1 MPYDINRKDELNI
14 GLFCASRPSNDP
26 TYVKAAYEFGQAVA
40 KRGWGL
46 VYGGGDKGLMGAAAD
61 GALDAGGKVIGVIPD
76 FLLGKEGD
84 RNDLTEKHVL
94 ASLNERK
101 ELIASRSA
109 AFVTMPGGVGTI
121 DELTEVWTW
130 NVLGRHDKPV
140 GIYNVNGYFDK
151 LIEFINHMVGLEL
164 TGAHY
169 MNAIRVANNAEGLLD
184 ALIPAEVAGEI
195 MNRQNRDK
203 IINE

>member
-61 GALDAGGKVIGVIPD
+61 GALDAGGKGIGVIPD

>member
-26 TYVKAAYEFGQAVA
+26 VYMKAAYEFGQAVA

-61 GALDAGGKVIGVIPD
+61 GALAEGGKVIGVIPD

-84 RNDLTEKHVL
+84 RDDLTEKHVL

-140 GIYNVNGYFDK
+140 GIYNVDGYFDK
-151 LIEFINHMVGLEL
+151 LIEFINHMVSLEL
-164 TGAHY
+164 TGEHY

-184 ALIPAEVAGEI
+184 AMIPADVAGEI

-203 IINE
+203 IIK

>member
-1 MPYDINRKDELNI
+1 MPYDINKKGELNI
-14 GLFCASRPSNDP
+14 GLFCASRPSNNPIYMD
-26 TYVKAAYEFGQAVA
+26 AAYKFGQAVA

-61 GALDAGGKVIGVIPD
+61 GALEAGGRVIGVIPD

-84 RNDLTEKHVL
+84 RDDLTEKHVL
-94 ASLNERK
+94 ASLSERK
-101 ELIASRSA
+101 EMIASRSA

-130 NVLGRHDKPV
+130 HVLGRHDKLV

-151 LIEFINHMVGLEL
+151 LIEFINHMVSQEL
-164 TGAHY
+164 TGESY
-169 MNAIRVANNAEGLLD
+169 MNAIRVANNVDGLLD
-184 ALIPAEVAGEI
+184 ALIPPEEVA
-195 MNRQNRDK
+195 K
-203 IINE
+203 IVNAK

>member
-151 LIEFINHMVGLEL
+151 LIDFINHMVSLEL

-195 MNRQNRDK
+195 MNRQKRDK

>member
-1 MPYDINRKDELNI
+1 MPYDVNKKGELNI

-26 TYVKAAYEFGQAVA
+26 VFIEAAYKFGQAVA

-61 GALDAGGKVIGVIPD
+61 GALAEGGRVIGVIPD

-84 RNDLTEKHVL
+84 RDDLTEKHVL
-94 ASLNERK
+94 SSLNERK
-101 ELIASRSA
+101 EMIASRSA

-130 NVLGRHDKPV
+130 HVLGRHDKPV
-140 GIYNVNGYFDK
+140 GIYNINGYFDK
-151 LIEFINHMVGLEL
+151 LIEFFNHMVSLEL
-164 TGAHY
+164 TGEHY
-169 MNAIRVANNAEGLLD
+169 MNAIRVANNVDGLLD
-184 ALIPAEVAGEI
+184 ALIAPEDVT
-195 MNRQNRDK
+195 K
-203 IINE
+203 IASA

>member
-26 TYVKAAYEFGQAVA
+26 IYTKAAYEFGQMVA

-61 GALDAGGKVIGVIPD
+61 GALAEGGRVIGVIPD

-84 RNDLTEKHVL
+84 RDDLTEKHVL
-94 ASLNERK
+94 SSLNERK

-130 NVLGRHDKPV
+130 HVLGRHDKPV
-140 GIYNVNGYFDK
+140 GIYNVDGYFDK
-151 LIEFINHMVGLEL
+151 LIEFINHMVSLEL
-164 TGAHY
+164 TGEHY
-169 MNAIRVANNAEGLLD
+169 MKAIRVANNPEGLLD

-195 MNRQNRDK
+195 LNRQNKDK
-203 IINE
+203 IIKK